1 MCCIRTQ
8 CPSVK
13 YKLRV
18 VQRRSVALAH
28 IHGDEQELNPQERSK
43 DNVRNN
49 TAAFT
54 DILTCGRCVVMW
66 MVVGNKNPPSAGLT
80 LLGWFFGDASL
91 HVHLG
96 RRWGENPGPF
106 FGPSQAGVVR
116 HGGHRVGNRRV
127 LVLNYENNE
136 DYHAIPIGSTSSKSP
151 FVVVS
156 TKWSD

>member
-1 MCCIRTQ
+1 MRYATGASCGISRGLCCIRTQ

-66 MVVGNKNPPSAGLT
+66 MVVGNKNPPRQPA
-80 LLGWFFGDASL
+80 
-91 HVHLG
+91 
-96 RRWGENPGPF
+96 
-106 FGPSQAGVVR
+106 
-116 HGGHRVGNRRV
+116 
-127 LVLNYENNE
+127 
-136 DYHAIPIGSTSSKSP
+136 
-151 FVVVS
+151 
-156 TKWSD
+156 